1 MADFKIASLP
11 RYPKASASWFA
22 NYAARHPYDAPVVA
36 PREEADDGVGFTYAA
51 VDTDADADPADAL
64 ADGDGTAGPLEGAPA
79 EDEVDRQPLLRSL
92 AVFGLL
98 AVICA
103 LVIDAFVT
111 RSFSM
116 LVTGRYHSAYGSIN
130 DTADVELPSAQP

>member
-1 MADFKIASLP
+1 MTDFKNASLP

-22 NYAARHPYDAPVVA
+22 NYAARHPYDAVVVA
-36 PREEADDGVGFTYAA
+36 PREEADDGVDFTYAA
-51 VDTDADADPADAL
+51 IDTDADPAVTAAADDGAAD
-64 ADGDGTAGPLEGAPA
+64 PLEGAPA
-79 EDEVDRQPLLRSL
+79 EDDVDRQPLLRSL
-92 AVFGLL
+92 TVFGLL

-103 LVIDAFVT
+103 LLIDAFFT

-130 DTADVELPSAQP
+130 DTADVEVPSIQP